1 MAGSLSC
8 TKAARP
14 ADGFMRMTEY
24 KKICD
29 FQNLYKA
36 HKVARLGKRNVKE
49 VIDFELNL
57 AQNLTRISDSLKNR
71 TYRMSGYYSFY
82 VHDPKERKIHA
93 LHYIDRVVQHCICDE
108 VLAPAFDRKL
118 IYDNAAC
125 RIGKGTH
132 FAIERVNGFLRAHN
146 NKYGADGYFLKSDIR
161 KFFNSIDHEILK
173 QKLGRVFSDTCVL
186 ELLYQIIDS
195 FEVTPGKGLPM
206 GNQTSQWFAIY
217 YLDGF
222 DRLIK
227 EKLQIKH
234 YSRYMDDCVLIHPDK
249 QYLQDCLVLMR
260 EFVKEELQLEFN
272 EKTQVFPLRNGV
284 DYLGWH
290 IYLTETGKVIRKVKQ
305 QTKYRYKQ
313 KLKYFEHAYAHDLIK
328 LENIS
333 QTLSSYRAHLSY
345 GHTYK
350 LQKRV
355 LGKFVLK
362 KASGTNM
369 S

>member
-1 MAGSLSC
+1 
-8 TKAARP
+8 
-14 ADGFMRMTEY
+14 MTDYE
-24 KKICD
+24 KICD

-36 HKVARLGKRNVKE
+36 HKVARLGKRDVKE

-57 AQNLTRISDSLKNR
+57 SKNLTRISDSLKNK
-71 TYRMSGYYSFY
+71 TYQMSGYYSFY

-93 LHYIDRVVQHCICDE
+93 LHYIDRVIQHCVCDE
-108 VLAPAFDRKL
+108 VLAPALDKKL

-132 FAIERVNGFLRAHN
+132 FAIERVNGFLRAHY
-146 NKYGADGYFLKSDIR
+146 NKYGADGYFLKCDIHR
-161 KFFNSIDHEILK
+161 FFDSIDHEILK
-173 QKLGRVFSDTCVL
+173 RKLTRVFTDADVL
-186 ELLYQIIDS
+186 DLLYQIIDS
-195 FEVTPGKGLPM
+195 FEITPGKGLPM

-227 EKLQIKH
+227 EKLQIKN

-249 QYLQDCLVLMR
+249 QYLQDCLARMR
-260 EFVKEELQLEFN
+260 EYVKEELQLDFN

-290 IYLTETGKVIRKVKQ
+290 IYLTDTGKVIRKVKQ
-305 QTKYRYKQ
+305 QTKYKYKR
-313 KLKYFEHAYAHDLIK
+313 KLKYFEYAYALDLVE
-328 LENIS
+328 LEDVK
-333 QTLSSYRAHLSY
+333 QTLSSYRAHLAY

-350 LQKRV
+350 LQKKV
-355 LGKFVLK
+355 LGKFVLTK
-362 KASGTNM
+362 GHKDG
-369 S
+369 